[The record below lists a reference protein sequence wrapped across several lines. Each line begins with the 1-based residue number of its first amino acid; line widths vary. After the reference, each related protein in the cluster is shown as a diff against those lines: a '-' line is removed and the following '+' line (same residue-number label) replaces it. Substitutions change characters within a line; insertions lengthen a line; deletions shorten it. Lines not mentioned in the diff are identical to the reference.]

1 MSTLDTFARAGIAA
15 INDKKFDEAIDNFT
29 RALELEPDRPDI
41 NNALGMAYMHKGQS
55 ADALPHLR
63 AASRL
68 AEPFDGAE
76 HREMRKHFDSGLA
89 SCLLSLDRVH
99 DAIDVLARAADRWPD
114 DVEVRTQHASA
125 LISSCLPADGCSAF
139 HAIAENETFEDEV
152 REVADA
158 IAGAIEAVIDD
169 EAIDGAIFLK
179 AHAESYATFFGEHAQ
194 QLVAE
199 GWYAEAA
206 RLIRGPD
213 GEPQPLIAEGA
224 RPWAVERID
233 IVNPRTNEAATVG
246 DERDPHVVAVNGL
259 EPLAQI
265 AATIPWG
272 DWPFEVWVS
281 SRCPWHWLG
290 VVIQFAEPR
299 PEQERD
305 DLTDEIVG
313 SWYLDGYN
321 GTFGEADQGRF
332 HYATHPELI
341 GDRAIS
347 WHFDLGRATFD
358 AIPDL
363 LKRLS
368 LLHERAPIRRVLFGQ
383 GRLPD
388 RS

>member
-1 MSTLDTFARAGIAA
+1 MSTLDSFARAGIEA
-15 INDKKFDEAIDNFT
+15 INNKNFDEAIENFR
-29 RALELEPDRPDI
+29 RALDLEPDRPDI
-41 NNALGMAYMHKGQS
+41 NNALGMAYLHKGQ
-55 ADALPHLR
+55 AVDALPHLQ

-89 SCLLSLDRVH
+89 SCLLSLDRVR
-99 DAIDVLARAADRWPD
+99 DALDVLARAAERWPD
-114 DVEVRTQHASA
+114 DIEVRTQVASA
-125 LISSCLPADGCSAF
+125 LISSCMPTEGCQAF
-139 HAIAENETFEDEV
+139 HAIAEDDRFEDEV

-169 EAIDGAIFLK
+169 ENIDGSIFLK

-224 RPWAVERID
+224 RSWAVERID

-246 DERDPHVVAVNGL
+246 DERDPHIVAVNGL
-259 EPLAQI
+259 EPLAQV
-265 AATIPWG
+265 AAAIPFEG
-272 DWPFEVWVS
+272 WPFQVWVS
-281 SRCPWHWLG
+281 SRSPWHWLG
-290 VVIQFAEPR
+290 VVVQFAAPR
-299 PEQERD
+299 SPEERD
-305 DLTDEIVG
+305 ALTDEIVG

-321 GTFGEADQGRF
+321 GTFGESDRGRF
-332 HYATHPELI
+332 HYATHPEII
-341 GDRAIS
+341 GDRAIG
-347 WHFDLGRATFD
+347 WHFDLGRARYD

-368 LLHERAPIRRVLFGQ
+368 LLHERAPIQRVLFGQ

-388 RS
+388 RD